1 MESVRELLIEQM
13 RDLYDAEKQLVKA
26 LPKLAKTAS
35 NEQLKEAFESHLE
48 QTRGHVQRLERAF
61 EILDQKARSKP
72 CQAMKGLIEE
82 GKETMGEDL
91 EEALMD
97 SAIIGAAQKVEHY
110 EIAGYG
116 TLKTWARSLGLDEV
130 AELLEATLEEEK
142 EADQKLTE
150 VADGILMEAEAA
162 DQSEEEAEE
171 EVASSPRKRQAAGPE
186 MAREAGAGLVELQK
200 GVFAWP
206 TI

>member
-1 MESVRELLIEQM
+1 MESVREMLVEQL

-35 NEQLKEAFESHLE
+35 NEQLKEAFEEHLE
-48 QTRGHVQRLERAF
+48 QTRGHVGRLEQAF
-61 EILDQKARSKP
+61 EALDEKPRSRA
-72 CQAMKGLIEE
+72 CAAMKGLIEE
-82 GKETMGEDL
+82 GKERMEEDL

-116 TLKTWARSLGLDEV
+116 TVKAWARSVGLDEV
-130 AELLEATLEEEK
+130 ADLLEATLQEEK

-150 VADGILMEAEAA
+150 VSGDILMVAEAE
-162 DQSEEEAEE
+162 DQGRGDAET
-171 EVASSPRKRQAAGPE
+171 APRKRAAGKSGNGV
-186 MAREAGAGLVELQK
+186 RVRRRAG
-200 GVFAWP
+200 
-206 TI
+206 

>member
-35 NEQLKEAFESHLE
+35 NEQLREAFQEHLE
-48 QTRGHVQRLERAF
+48 QTRGHVQRLEQAF
-61 EILDQKARSKP
+61 ELLDQKAKSKA
-72 CQAMKGLIEE
+72 CEAMKGLVEE
-82 GKETMGEDL
+82 GKETMEEDL
-91 EEALMD
+91 ADALMD

-116 TLKTWARSLGLDEV
+116 SLKSWARSLGLDEV
-130 AELLEATLEEEK
+130 AELLEATLAEEK

-150 VADGILMEAEAA
+150 VARNILIEARA
-162 DQSEEEAEE
+162 DAEGLEEAG
-171 EVASSPRKRQAAGPE
+171 VSPRRS
-186 MAREAGAGLVELQK
+186 AGAKAGNGARVRRR
-200 GVFAWP
+200 AS
-206 TI
+206 

>member
-48 QTRGHVQRLERAF
+48 QTRGHVQRLEQAF
-61 EILDQKARSKP
+61 EALDEKARSKP
-72 CQAMKGLIEE
+72 CAAMKGLIEE
-82 GKETMGEDL
+82 GKETMEEDL
-91 EEALMD
+91 EDALMD
-97 SAIIGAAQKVEHY
+97 SAIICAAQKVEHY

-116 TLKTWARSLGLDEV
+116 TLTSWARSLGLDEV
-130 AELLEATLEEEK
+130 AQLLEETLEEEK

-150 VADGILMEAEAA
+150 VAGEVLTEAEAA
-162 DQSEEEAEE
+162 DQGGEEGQEEAE
-171 EVASSPRKRQAAGPE
+171 ASPKKRAGSRSGNG
-186 MAREAGAGLVELQK
+186 ARGRRRAS
-200 GVFAWP
+200 
-206 TI
+206 

>member
-48 QTRGHVQRLERAF
+48 QTRGHVQRLEQAF
-61 EILDQKARSKP
+61 EALDEKARSKP
-72 CQAMKGLIEE
+72 CEAMKGLIEE
-82 GKETMGEDL
+82 GKETMEEDL
-91 EEALMD
+91 EDALMD

-150 VADGILMEAEAA
+150 VADGVLMEAESA
-162 DQSEEEAEE
+162 DQTGEEGE
-171 EVASSPRKRQAAGPE
+171 EVAAAASPRKRAGGTRSGNG
-186 MAREAGAGLVELQK
+186 ARGRRRAS
-200 GVFAWP
+200 
-206 TI
+206 

>member
-48 QTRGHVQRLERAF
+48 QTKGHVQRLEQAF
-61 EILDQKARSKP
+61 EALDQKPRSKP
-72 CQAMKGLIEE
+72 CEAMKGLIEE
-82 GKETMGEDL
+82 GKETMEEDL
-91 EEALMD
+91 EDAVMD

-116 TLKTWARSLGLDEV
+116 TLKSWARSLGLDEV

-142 EADQKLTE
+142 EADQILTE
-150 VADGILMEAEAA
+150 VADGILMEAEAE
-162 DQSEEEAEE
+162 DQAGEEGQEEET
-171 EVASSPRKRQAAGPE
+171 SPRKRAGGKSGNG
-186 MAREAGAGLVELQK
+186 ARVRRRAS
-200 GVFAWP
+200 
-206 TI
+206 

>member
-35 NEQLKEAFESHLE
+35 NEQLKEAFENHLE
-48 QTRGHVQRLERAF
+48 QTREHVQRLEQAF
-61 EILDQKARSKP
+61 EALDQKARSKS
-72 CQAMKGLIEE
+72 CEAMKGLIEE
-82 GKETMGEDL
+82 GKETMEEDL
-91 EEALMD
+91 EDALMD
-97 SAIIGAAQKVEHY
+97 SALIGAAQKVEHY

-116 TLKTWARSLGLDEV
+116 TVKTWARALGLDEV

-162 DQSEEEAEE
+162 DQAGEEGE
-171 EVASSPRKRQAAGPE
+171 EVEASPRKRAGSRPGNG
-186 MAREAGAGLVELQK
+186 ARARRRAS
-200 GVFAWP
+200 
-206 TI
+206 

>member
-48 QTRGHVQRLERAF
+48 QTRGHVQRLEQAF
-61 EILDQKARSKP
+61 ELLDQKAKSKP
-72 CQAMKGLIEE
+72 CEAMKGLVEE
-82 GKETMGEDL
+82 GKETMQEDL
-91 EEALMD
+91 ADALMD

-116 TLKTWARSLGLDEV
+116 TLNAWARSLGLDEV
-130 AELLEATLEEEK
+130 AELLEATLKEERQ
-142 EADQKLTE
+142 ADQKLTE
-150 VADGILMEAEAA
+150 VAGDILIEARADDEGLEEAEA
-162 DQSEEEAEE
+162 
-171 EVASSPRKRQAAGPE
+171 SPRKS
-186 MAREAGAGLVELQK
+186 AGAKTGNGSRVRRR
-200 GVFAWP
+200 AS
-206 TI
+206 